1 MSATPTMPKPAPHA
15 TGTLRIALA
24 DDEADTREYL
34 QEILKRL
41 GHQVMLAQGGRQLAE
56 QCRVIKPDL
65 VITDIK
71 MPDMDGIDA
80 AIAINRERETPV
92 ILVSAHANPDFLRRA
107 GEHPIM
113 GYLIKP
119 VKPADVE
126 NAVNLAVARFSQFQV
141 VRKEAQDLRRAL
153 EDRKLIERSKGIVMR
168 RLCVDEQESF
178 QRMKRF
184 ASNHNRKLADVAQS
198 ILDAEEIFHEL
209 EAV

>member
-1 MSATPTMPKPAPHA
+1 MIASPTMKPPAPSTTA
-15 TGTLRIALA
+15 LRIAVA

-34 QEILKRL
+34 QDILKRL
-41 GHQVMLAQGGRQLAE
+41 GHQVMLAQTGRQLAD
-56 QCRVIKPDL
+56 QCKLVNPDL
-65 VITDIK
+65 IVTDIK

-80 AIAINRERETPV
+80 AIAVNRERETPV
-92 ILVSAHANPDFLRRA
+92 ILISAHASAEFLRRA

-113 GYLIKP
+113 CYLIKP

-126 NAVNLAVARFSQFQV
+126 NAVKLAMARFGQFHL

-184 ASNHNRKLADVAQS
+184 ASNNNRKLADVAQT
-198 ILDAEEIFHEL
+198 ILDAEEIFHQL